1 MYNTVY
7 FRVLIL
13 FLTGPF
19 SLKYNYL
26 SISLMSSIKN
36 RTSRLCILCLFCI
49 YFLQRLKRQA
59 ETRLSQLQKQPDLPF
74 TLKEWATTV
83 GASERTLSRLCSKEF
98 PQSFSQWRQNIRLVL
113 SLQLLSSKMSIQEI
127 AIESGYSSD
136 SAYVQAFKK
145 LFNQTPRKYQTV
157 NL

>member
-13 FLTGPF
+13 FLTGPL

-59 ETRLSQLQKQPDLPF
+59 ETRLSQ
-74 TLKEWATTV
+74 
-83 GASERTLSRLCSKEF
+83 RTA
-98 PQSFSQWRQNIRLVL
+98 
-113 SLQLLSSKMSIQEI
+113 LLLLRDYDT
-127 AIESGYSSD
+127 YSV
-136 SAYVQAFKK
+136 A
-145 LFNQTPRKYQTV
+145 N
-157 NL
+157 